1 MATWRT
7 CGKQVTKFF
16 PCLGETLLFW
26 FNSKKKNLKP
36 LLKLFEWMRIA
47 QRIDSICVVLRPI
60 PPLLFIAN
68 RMFWLPRTQS
78 RLHEKQPWS
87 MALDYVCLLGWT
99 LLRNFVFSN
108 LMKAS
113 KLFFLVRHSLN
124 ASDAKLNL
132 TLVNICFHEL
142 YLSLSPS
149 LFVRLWYDWLA
160 NNFCGFFTTSHL
172 FIFNGISCMLKQEKS
187 N

>member
-113 KLFFLVRHSLN
+113 KLFFRSPFTQCIRCETQLDTREHMFSW
-124 ASDAKLNL
+124 A
-132 TLVNICFHEL
+132 
-142 YLSLSPS
+142 LSLSLSFS
-149 LFVRLWYDWLA
+149 LCASLVWLISKQFLRLLHNITFIHFQWDFVYVET
-160 NNFCGFFTTSHL
+160 G
-172 FIFNGISCMLKQEKS
+172 KK
-187 N
+187 